1 MIKKGIPMHH
11 RTASRALLLFSAL
24 LLGAC
29 GGDEAAPAASQASPA
44 PEVQVQVMRAEP
56 IDNIIEVPGR
66 VQAVRTA
73 EIRARVTG
81 IIQKRLYREGS
92 DVEAG
97 AALFAVDPREMQASL
112 SAVKATLD
120 RAQATEANAAQDVQ
134 RYKGLVE
141 EQAISQQEYDSAVAR
156 LRTAQAD
163 VSQAKAQLDAAQL
176 DLDYTTISTPIAG
189 RAGRAEV
196 TEGALVSA
204 TEATLLTR
212 VEQFDP
218 VYVNFSQSSSELLS
232 IRSQLASGELT
243 RPEGGDVAVTLTLE
257 DGSEFDQ
264 VGQMNFYAMTIDQA
278 TGTVA
283 LRAEFPNPD
292 RLLLPGQFVS
302 ARIQAG
308 TRAEGM
314 LLPQR
319 AVQMSEQGPTVRL
332 VNDEDTVAVRPVK
345 VGEQRDGKWIITGG
359 LEPGDRDIVSGLQK
373 VRPDQ
378 KVRIAEAPDDPTAA
392 PEAPAEGDSAPEAQN
407 AEGADAP

>member
-1 MIKKGIPMHH
+1 MPM
-11 RTASRALLLFSAL
+11 RRQIASTALLLIAAL
-24 LLGAC
+24 MLVAC
-29 GGDEAAPAASQASPA
+29 GREEASPAASQPPPA
-44 PEVQVQVMRAEP
+44 PEVQIQVMRAEP
-56 IDNIIEVPGR
+56 IENIIEVPGR

-73 EIRARVTG
+73 EIRARVDG
-81 IIQKRLYREGS
+81 IIQKRVYREGS
-92 DVEAG
+92 DVAAG
-97 AALFAVDPREMQASL
+97 AALFAVDPREMQANL

-120 RAQATEANAAQDVQ
+120 RAQATAANAAQDVQ
-134 RYKGLVE
+134 RYKGLVQ

-204 TEATLLTR
+204 ANGTLLTT
-212 VEQFDP
+212 VEQLDP
-218 VYVNFSQSSSELLS
+218 VYVNFSQSSAELLS
-232 IRSQLASGELT
+232 IRLQLASGALT

-264 VGQMNFYAMTIDQA
+264 VGQMNFYAMSIDQA

-292 RLLLPGQFVS
+292 RLLLPGQFVN

-308 TRAEGM
+308 TRAEAM
-314 LLPQR
+314 LIPQR
-319 AVQMSEQGPTVRL
+319 AVQMSEKGPTVRL
-332 VNDEDTVAVRPVK
+332 VTAEDTVAVRPVK
-345 VGEQRDGKWIITGG
+345 VGEQRDGNWIITAG
-359 LEPGDRDIVSGLQK
+359 LQPGDRVIVAGLQK
-373 VRPDQ
+373 VQPDQ
-378 KVRIAEAPDDPTAA
+378 KVRIAVAE
-392 PEAPAEGDSAPEAQN
+392 PEPGAKQ
-407 AEGADAP
+407 GADKTGFEGNGAP

>member
-1 MIKKGIPMHH
+1 MRRH
-11 RTASRALLLFSAL
+11 TASIALLLLSAL
-24 LLGAC
+24 MLGAC
-29 GGDEAAPAASQASPA
+29 GREDAASTASQAPPA
-44 PEVQVQVMRAEP
+44 PEVQIQVMRAEP
-56 IDNIIEVPGR
+56 IDNIIAVPGR

-73 EIRARVTG
+73 EIRARVDG
-81 IIQKRLYREGS
+81 IIQQRLYREGS

-97 AALFAVDPREMQASL
+97 AALFAVDPREMQANL
-112 SAVKATLD
+112 SAVKAALD
-120 RAQATEANAAQDVQ
+120 RAQATEANAAQDVR
-134 RYKGLVE
+134 RYKGLVQ

-204 TEATLLTR
+204 ANGTLLTT

-218 VYVNFSQSSSELLS
+218 VYVNFSQSSAELLA
-232 IRSQLASGELT
+232 IRLQLASGALT

-264 VGQMNFYAMTIDQA
+264 VGLMNFYAMSIDQA

-292 RLLLPGQFVS
+292 RLLLPGQFVN

-308 TRAEGM
+308 IRAEGM

-332 VNDEDTVAVRPVK
+332 VTADDRVAVRPVK
-345 VGEQRDGKWIITGG
+345 VGEQRDGNWVITAG
-359 LEPGDRDIVSGLQK
+359 LQPGDRVIVAGLQK

-378 KVRIAEAPDDPTAA
+378 KVRIAEAEPEPD
-392 PEAPAEGDSAPEAQN
+392 AES
-407 AEGADAP
+407 GADETGAQGNGAP

>member
-1 MIKKGIPMHH
+1 MRD
-11 RTASRALLLFSAL
+11 RTAFRALLLLPAL

-29 GGDEAAPAASQASPA
+29 DSEEAGPATGQAPPA
-44 PEVQVQVMRAEP
+44 PEVQVQVMRTEAV
-56 IDNIIEVPGR
+56 DNIIEVPGR

-73 EIRARVTG
+73 EIRARVDG
-81 IIQKRLYREGS
+81 IIQQRLYREGS

-97 AALFAVDPREMQASL
+97 AELFAVDPREMQASL

-120 RAQATEANAAQDVQ
+120 RAQATEANAAQDVE

-141 EQAISQQEYDSAVAR
+141 EQAISQQEYDTAVAR

-176 DLDYTTISTPIAG
+176 DLDYTTISSPIAG

-204 TEATLLTR
+204 ANGTLLTT

-243 RPEGGDVAVTLTLE
+243 RPENGDVAVTLTLE
-257 DGSEFDQ
+257 NGSEFDQ
-264 VGQMNFYAMTIDQA
+264 VGKMNFYAMTIDQA

-292 RLLLPGQFVS
+292 RLLLPGQFVN

-308 TRAEGM
+308 TREEGM
-314 LLPQR
+314 ILPQR
-319 AVQMSEQGPTVRL
+319 AVQMTEQGPTVRL
-332 VNDEDTVAVRPVK
+332 VNAEDVVTVRPVE
-345 VGEQRDGKWIITGG
+345 VGEQRDGKWIITSG
-359 LEPGDRDIVSGLQK
+359 LEPGDRVIISGLQK
-373 VRPDQ
+373 ARPDQ
-378 KVRIAEAPDDPTAA
+378 KVRVAEAEKSNAGA
-392 PEAPAEGDSAPEAQN
+392 PGAPAQTSDDEVDGAAS
-407 AEGADAP
+407 EGADAP

>member
-1 MIKKGIPMHH
+1 MRQ
-11 RTASRALLLFSAL
+11 RTASKAMLLLTAL

-29 GGDEAAPAASQASPA
+29 GSEEEAGPAAGGQAQTPPS
-44 PEVQVQVMRAEP
+44 PEVEVQVMRAEA

-73 EIRARVTG
+73 EIRARVDG
-81 IIQKRLYREGS
+81 IIQQRLYREGS

-97 AALFAVDPREMQASL
+97 AELFAVDPREMQASL

-120 RAQATEANAAQDVQ
+120 RAQATQANAAQDVE

-141 EQAISQQEYDSAVAR
+141 EQAISQQEYDTAVAR

-176 DLDYTTISTPIAG
+176 DLDYTTISSPIAG

-204 TEATLLTR
+204 ANGTLLTT

-243 RPEGGDVAVTLTLE
+243 RPENGDVAVTLTLE
-257 DGSEFDQ
+257 NGSEFDQ

-292 RLLLPGQFVS
+292 RLLLPGQFVN

-308 TRAEGM
+308 TREEGM
-314 LLPQR
+314 ILPQR
-319 AVQMSEQGPTVRL
+319 AVQMTEQGPTVRL
-332 VNDEDTVAVRPVK
+332 VNADDVVTVRPVE
-345 VGEQRDGKWIITGG
+345 VGEQRDGKWIITKG
-359 LEPGDRDIVSGLQK
+359 LEPGDRVIISGLQK
-373 VRPDQ
+373 ARPDQ
-378 KVRIAEAPDDPTAA
+378 KVRIAEANNSDSSSGA
-392 PEAPAEGDSAPEAQN
+392 PGGAGDADPAEAAS
-407 AEGADAP
+407 EGADAP

>member
-1 MIKKGIPMHH
+1 ML
-11 RTASRALLLFSAL
+11 ASVMTLA
-24 LLGAC
+24 AC
-29 GGDEAAPAASQASPA
+29 GQDEAAPAAGQAPPA
-44 PEVQVQVMRAEP
+44 PEVEVHVMQAQN

-73 EIRARVTG
+73 EIRARVDG
-81 IIQKRLYREGS
+81 IIQRRLYREGS

-97 AALFAVDPREMQASL
+97 AELFAVDPREKQANL

-120 RAQATEANAAQDVQ
+120 RAEATEANAAQDVR

-163 VSQAKAQLDAAQL
+163 VSQARAQLDSAQL
-176 DLDYTTISTPIAG
+176 DLDYTTITTPING
-189 RAGRAEV
+189 RAGRAQV

-204 TEATLLTR
+204 AEGTLLTT

-243 RPEGGDVAVTLTLE
+243 RPENGDVAVTLTLE
-257 DGSEFDQ
+257 DGSEFSQ
-264 VGQMNFYAMTIDQA
+264 VGKMNFYAMTIDQA

-292 RLLLPGQFVS
+292 RLLLPGQFVN

-308 TRAEGM
+308 VRSDGLM
-314 LLPQR
+314 LPQR
-319 AVQMSEQGPTVRL
+319 AVQMSEQGPTVK
-332 VNDEDTVAVRPVK
+332 VVGEDDTVSIRSIR
-345 VGEQRDGKWIITGG
+345 VGEQRDGNWVVTGG
-359 LEPGDRDIVSGLQK
+359 LEPGDRVIVAGMQK
-373 VRPDQ
+373 ARANQ
-378 KVRIAEAPDDPTAA
+378 KVRIAQAVEGGDAAAQSEAGGTA
-392 PEAPAEGDSAPEAQN
+392 E
-407 AEGADAP
+407 ADAAQGTDAQ

>member
-1 MIKKGIPMHH
+1 MRD
-11 RTASRALLLFSAL
+11 RTASRALLLLSAL

-29 GGDEAAPAASQASPA
+29 DSEEAGPTAAKAPPA
-44 PEVQVQVMRAEP
+44 PEVQVQVMRTEAV
-56 IDNIIEVPGR
+56 DNIIEVPGR

-73 EIRARVTG
+73 EIRARVDG
-81 IIQKRLYREGS
+81 IIQQRLYREGS

-97 AALFAVDPREMQASL
+97 AELFAVDPREMQASL

-120 RAQATEANAAQDVQ
+120 RAQATEANAAQDVE

-141 EQAISQQEYDSAVAR
+141 EQAISQQEYDTAVAR

-176 DLDYTTISTPIAG
+176 DLDYTTISSPIAG

-204 TEATLLTR
+204 ANGTLLTT

-243 RPEGGDVAVTLTLE
+243 RPENGDVAVTLTLE
-257 DGSEFDQ
+257 NGSEFDQ
-264 VGQMNFYAMTIDQA
+264 VGKLNFYAMTIDQA

-292 RLLLPGQFVS
+292 RLLLPGQFVN

-308 TRAEGM
+308 TREEGM
-314 LLPQR
+314 ILPQR
-319 AVQMSEQGPTVRL
+319 AVQMTEQGPTVRL
-332 VNDEDTVAVRPVK
+332 VNAEDIVTVRPVE
-345 VGEQRDGKWIITGG
+345 VGAQRDGKWIITSG
-359 LEPGDRDIVSGLQK
+359 LEPGDRVIISGLQK
-373 VRPDQ
+373 ARPDQ
-378 KVRIAEAPDDPTAA
+378 KVRVAEAEKSNAGSPGA
-392 PEAPAEGDSAPEAQN
+392 PSQASADEARGAES
-407 AEGADAP
+407 EGTDAP

>member
-1 MIKKGIPMHH
+1 
-11 RTASRALLLFSAL
+11 T
-24 LLGAC
+24 
-29 GGDEAAPAASQASPA
+29 EA
-44 PEVQVQVMRAEP
+44 V
-56 IDNIIEVPGR
+56 DNIIEVPGR

-73 EIRARVTG
+73 EIRARVDG
-81 IIQKRLYREGS
+81 IIQQRLYREGS

-97 AALFAVDPREMQASL
+97 AELFAVDPREMQASL

-120 RAQATEANAAQDVQ
+120 RAQATEANAAQDVE

-141 EQAISQQEYDSAVAR
+141 EQAISQQEYDTAVAR

-176 DLDYTTISTPIAG
+176 DLDYTTISSPIAG

-204 TEATLLTR
+204 ANGTLLTT

-243 RPEGGDVAVTLTLE
+243 RPENGDVAVTLTLE
-257 DGSEFDQ
+257 NGSEFDQ
-264 VGQMNFYAMTIDQA
+264 VGKMNFYAMTIDQA

-292 RLLLPGQFVS
+292 RLLLPGQFVN

-308 TRAEGM
+308 TREEGM
-314 LLPQR
+314 ILPQR
-319 AVQMSEQGPTVRL
+319 AVQMTEQGPTVRL
-332 VNDEDTVAVRPVK
+332 VNAEDVVTVRPVE
-345 VGEQRDGKWIITGG
+345 VGEQRDGKWIITSG
-359 LEPGDRDIVSGLQK
+359 LESGDRVIVSGLQK
-373 VRPDQ
+373 ARPDQ
-378 KVRIAEAPDDPTAA
+378 KVRVAEAEKSNAGA
-392 PEAPAEGDSAPEAQN
+392 PGARAQTSADEAESEGT
-407 AEGADAP
+407 DAP

>member
-1 MIKKGIPMHH
+1 M
-11 RTASRALLLFSAL
+11 RQLTASKALLLLSAL
-24 LLGAC
+24 LMSAC
-29 GGDEAAPAASQASPA
+29 DSEEAGPAAAGQASPT
-44 PEVQVQVMRAEP
+44 PEVEVQVMRAEA

-73 EIRARVTG
+73 EIRARVDG
-81 IIQKRLYREGS
+81 IIQRRLYREGS
-92 DVEAG
+92 YVEAG
-97 AALFAVDPREMQASL
+97 AELFAVDPREMQANL

-120 RAQATEANAAQDVQ
+120 RAQATEANAAQDVE

-141 EQAISQQEYDSAVAR
+141 EQAISQQEYDTAVAR

-204 TEATLLTR
+204 ANGTLLTT

-243 RPEGGDVAVTLTLE
+243 HPEGVDIAVTLTLE
-257 DGSEFDQ
+257 NGNEFDQ
-264 VGQMNFYAMTIDQA
+264 VGKMNFYAMTIDQA

-292 RLLLPGQFVS
+292 RLLLPGQFVQ
-302 ARIQAG
+302 ARVQAG
-308 TRAEGM
+308 TREEGM
-314 LLPQR
+314 TLPQR
-319 AVQMSEQGPTVRL
+319 AVQMSEEGPTVS
-332 VNDEDTVAVRPVK
+332 VVTDEDTVTVRSVE
-345 VGEQRDGKWIITGG
+345 VGEQRDGNWIITDG
-359 LEPGDRDIVSGLQK
+359 LEPGDRVIISGLQK
-373 VRPDQ
+373 IRPDQ
-378 KVRIAEAPDDPTAA
+378 KVRAADGGEENAETPAGSAEASTGDH
-392 PEAPAEGDSAPEAQN
+392 AESTN
-407 AEGADAP
+407 AEGNNTL

>member
-1 MIKKGIPMHH
+1 MRRHS
-11 RTASRALLLFSAL
+11 ASTALLLLSAL
-24 LLGAC
+24 MLGAC
-29 GGDEAAPAASQASPA
+29 GREEASSAASQTPPA
-44 PEVQVQVMRAEP
+44 PEVQIQVMRAEP
-56 IDNIIEVPGR
+56 IENIIAVPGR

-73 EIRARVTG
+73 EIRARVDG
-81 IIQKRLYREGS
+81 IIQQRLYREGS
-92 DVEAG
+92 DVAAG
-97 AALFAVDPREMQASL
+97 AALFAVDPREMQAKL
-112 SAVKATLD
+112 SAVKAALD

-134 RYKGLVE
+134 RYKGLVQ

-163 VSQAKAQLDAAQL
+163 VSLAKAQLDAAQL

-204 TEATLLTR
+204 ANGTLLTT

-218 VYVNFSQSSSELLS
+218 VYVNFSQSSAELLA
-232 IRSQLASGELT
+232 IRLQLASGALT

-264 VGQMNFYAMTIDQA
+264 VGLMNFYAMSIDQA

-292 RLLLPGQFVS
+292 RLLLPGQFVN

-308 TRAEGM
+308 IRAEGM

-319 AVQMSEQGPTVRL
+319 AVQMTEQGPTVRL
-332 VNDEDTVAVRPVK
+332 VTAEDTVAVRPVK
-345 VGEQRDGKWIITGG
+345 VGEQRDGNWVITAG
-359 LEPGDRDIVSGLQK
+359 LQPGDRVIVAGLQK

-378 KVRIAEAPDDPTAA
+378 KVRIAEAEPGSDAEQGADKTG
-392 PEAPAEGDSAPEAQN
+392 AEGNGAP
-407 AEGADAP
+407 

>member
-1 MIKKGIPMHH
+1 MRRH
-11 RTASRALLLFSAL
+11 TASTALLLLSAL
-24 LLGAC
+24 MLGAC
-29 GGDEAAPAASQASPA
+29 GREDAPSAASQTPPA
-44 PEVQVQVMRAEP
+44 PEVQIQVMRAEP
-56 IDNIIEVPGR
+56 IENIIAVPGR

-73 EIRARVTG
+73 EIRARVDG
-81 IIQKRLYREGS
+81 IIQQRLYREGS

-97 AALFAVDPREMQASL
+97 AALFAVDPREMQANL
-112 SAVKATLD
+112 SAVKAALD
-120 RAQATEANAAQDVQ
+120 RAQATEANAAQDVR
-134 RYKGLVE
+134 RYKGLVQ
-141 EQAISQQEYDSAVAR
+141 EQAISQQEYDTAVAR

-204 TEATLLTR
+204 ANGTLLTT

-218 VYVNFSQSSSELLS
+218 VYVNFSQSSAELLA
-232 IRSQLASGELT
+232 IRLQLASGELT

-264 VGQMNFYAMTIDQA
+264 VGLMNFYAMSIDQA

-292 RLLLPGQFVS
+292 RLLLPGQFVN

-308 TRAEGM
+308 VRAEGM

-319 AVQMSEQGPTVRL
+319 AVQMSAQGPTVRL
-332 VNDEDTVAVRPVK
+332 VTAEDTVAVRPVK
-345 VGEQRDGKWIITGG
+345 VGEQREGNWVITAG
-359 LEPGDRDIVSGLQK
+359 LQPGDRVIVAGLQK
-373 VRPDQ
+373 VRPEQ
-378 KVRIAEAPDDPTAA
+378 KVRVAEAEAEAEPEPAA
-392 PEAPAEGDSAPEAQN
+392 EP
-407 AEGADAP
+407 GADKTGPEGKGAP

>member
-1 MIKKGIPMHH
+1 MRY
-11 RTASRALLLFSAL
+11 RTAFRALLIFSAL
-24 LLGAC
+24 LTAAC
-29 GGDEAAPAASQASPA
+29 GREEPASAAAQTPPA
-44 PEVQVQVMRAEP
+44 PEVEVLVMRAEA

-73 EIRARVTG
+73 EIRARVDG
-81 IIQKRLYREGS
+81 IIQRRLYREGS

-97 AALFAVDPREMQASL
+97 AALFAVDPREMQANL
-112 SAVKATLD
+112 SAVRASLD
-120 RAQATEANAAQDVQ
+120 RAQATEANATQDVQ

-156 LRTAQAD
+156 MRTAQAD

-176 DLDYTTISTPIAG
+176 DLDYTTISSPIAG

-204 TEATLLTR
+204 ANGTLLTT

-218 VYVNFSQSSSELLS
+218 VYVNFSQSSSQLLS

-243 RPEGGDVAVTLTLE
+243 RPEEGDVAVTLTLE

-264 VGQMNFYAMTIDQA
+264 VGQVNFYAMTIDQA

-283 LRAEFPNPD
+283 LRAEFPNPE
-292 RLLLPGQFVS
+292 RRLLPGQFVN

-314 LLPQR
+314 LVPQR

-332 VNDEDTVAVRPVK
+332 VTDDETVAVRPVE

-359 LEPGDRDIVSGLQK
+359 LRPGDRVVVAGMQK
-373 VRPDQ
+373 ARPGQ
-378 KVRIAEAPDDPTAA
+378 KVRIADPGVTAA
-392 PEAPAEGDSAPEAQN
+392 ADGASAEDPRAEAEGESGQ
-407 AEGADAP
+407 